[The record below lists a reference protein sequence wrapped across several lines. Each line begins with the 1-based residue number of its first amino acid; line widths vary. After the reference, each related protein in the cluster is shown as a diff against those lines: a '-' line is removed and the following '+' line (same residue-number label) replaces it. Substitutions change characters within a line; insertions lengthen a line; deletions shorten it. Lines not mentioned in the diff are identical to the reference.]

1 MASQHRSS
9 SYTNEEDLHICHVYL
24 DISQNPIVGINQSK
38 DQFWARIEYDYNNP
52 QSEFTITQARPK
64 RSLQFRMQ
72 VILTAVGKLRGCIR
86 QIENLNPSGASEQDI
101 LNRAKTLLTQ
111 DAKYQKGFK
120 FDHVWPIIKDIE
132 KFASVNN
139 PTSTFQ
145 RQIGN
150 FASSQSE
157 SPTSESPTSA
167 TPGLSDFSLNINNEE
182 IGGSSAERPIGV
194 KKAKLKRKND
204 EQLATVL
211 DTIKG
216 ENQQLVEILKKG
228 NLDRQQN
235 FDQNYQLQMQKIAA
249 SVFKEENKIL
259 YMDLN
264 SIANLNVREFT
275 RNEKLR
281 IMQKRAQEQG
291 LGAGSQG
298 QGSQGQGSQNN
309 SHDFGQYYN
318 IMRGSGNN
326 FPEY

>member
-52 QSEFTITQARPK
+52 QSEFTITQSRPK
-64 RSLQFRMQ
+64 RSLQCRMQ

-101 LNRAKTLLTQ
+101 
-111 DAKYQKGFK
+111 
-120 FDHVWPIIKDIE
+120 

-204 EQLATVL
+204 KQLATVL

-216 ENQQLVEILKKG
+216 ENQQLVKILKK
-228 NLDRQQN
+228 R
-235 FDQNYQLQMQKIAA
+235 
-249 SVFKEENKIL
+249 
-259 YMDLN
+259 
-264 SIANLNVREFT
+264 
-275 RNEKLR
+275 
-281 IMQKRAQEQG
+281 
-291 LGAGSQG
+291 
-298 QGSQGQGSQNN
+298 
-309 SHDFGQYYN
+309 
-318 IMRGSGNN
+318 
-326 FPEY
+326 

>member
-9 SYTNEEDLHICHVYL
+9 SYTNEEDLHLCHVYL
-24 DISQNPIVGINQSK
+24 DISQNPIIGINQSK

-64 RSLQFRMQ
+64 RSLQCRMQ

-120 FDHVWPIIKDIE
+120 FDHVWPILKDIE

-167 TPGLSDFSLNINNEE
+167 TP
-182 IGGSSAERPIGV
+182 
-194 KKAKLKRKND
+194 
-204 EQLATVL
+204 
-211 DTIKG
+211 
-216 ENQQLVEILKKG
+216 
-228 NLDRQQN
+228 DRQQN
-235 FDQNYQLQMQKIAA
+235 FDQNYQLQMQKVAA

-264 SIANLNVREFT
+264 FIANLNVREFT
-275 RNEKLR
+275 RNEQLR

-298 QGSQGQGSQNN
+298 QRSQGQGSQNN
-309 SHDFGQYYN
+309 SDDFGQYYN
-318 IMRGSGNN
+318 ILRGSGNN

>member
-9 SYTNEEDLHICHVYL
+9 SYTNEEDLHLCHVYL

-52 QSEFTITQARPK
+52 QSEFTITQSRPK
-64 RSLQFRMQ
+64 RSLQCRIQ

-101 LNRAKTLLTQ
+101 
-111 DAKYQKGFK
+111 
-120 FDHVWPIIKDIE
+120 

-216 ENQQLVEILKKG
+216 ENQQLVEILKK
-228 NLDRQQN
+228 R
-235 FDQNYQLQMQKIAA
+235 
-249 SVFKEENKIL
+249 
-259 YMDLN
+259 
-264 SIANLNVREFT
+264 
-275 RNEKLR
+275 
-281 IMQKRAQEQG
+281 
-291 LGAGSQG
+291 
-298 QGSQGQGSQNN
+298 
-309 SHDFGQYYN
+309 
-318 IMRGSGNN
+318 
-326 FPEY
+326 